1 MKLPLNIISIIFLAF
16 FLSSCTTT
24 QSAKQKK
31 STSVHGGD
39 TIINPSDVIVKGRKD
54 MEEKIKIGPKPYDTE
69 FDPTLNKR
77 KTITTEQVRNYVS
90 VPSEY
95 IELKQTVNLNF
106 NGVDFRDAMGALAD
120 IGDINIIVGE
130 EVSGTVTAKLENVA
144 WDVAFQTL
152 LDMKTLG
159 ADVDVAKKV
168 IRVHTPEKLT
178 AQETLKSTRAEVLKK
193 KIQLEDTVE
202 PILAE
207 IFRLYYIS
215 PAEAKT
221 TLENLFKAQ
230 SSAGNEITSTISN
243 ITITEETTTRSLI
256 VRGRKPD
263 LDVIDAVLKEIDVRT
278 QQVLI
283 EAFIVDAT
291 SDFAKALGARV
302 GAMSVSER
310 GTKGTTTISGITGGG
325 NAATSAADIALGSVA
340 GTVSNQGI
348 AGTSGIGILK
358 QVGARALKLE
368 LEALESL
375 ALSRT
380 LSQPSV
386 FTLNNQ
392 QATITQGEQ
401 IPYQT
406 TSDGTTTTEF
416 KEAALSLTVTP
427 SIIGDGNV
435 LLDIKVNNDTA
446 VAGLADEPSIN
457 TNEIITKLL
466 VSDGDIVVIGG
477 IKKNITSDT
486 RSGTPGVS
494 KVPVFGNLFKSKNK
508 QDKLTE
514 LLIFIAPRVVN

>member
-1 MKLPLNIISIIFLAF
+1 MKLFLNIISIIFLTF
-16 FLSSCTTT
+16 FLTSCTTT

-31 STSVHGGD
+31 SKSVHGGD
-39 TIINPSDVIVKGRKD
+39 TIINPSDVVVKGKKD
-54 MEEKIKIGPKPYDTE
+54 MDEKIKMGPKPYDTE
-69 FDPTLNKR
+69 FDPTANKR

-95 IELKQTVNLNF
+95 IELKQIVNLNF

-230 SSAGNEITSTISN
+230 SSAGNEISSTISN
-243 ITITEETTTRSLI
+243 ITITEESMTRSII

-310 GTKGTTTISGITGGG
+310 GAKGTTTISGITGGG

-477 IKKNITSDT
+477 IKKNIISDT